1 MQLLVVLAIIATITV
16 NALANIL
23 PIGGRQT
30 GQISD
35 SFPSFF
41 TPAGYVFAIWGL
53 IYLALLAYAVY
64 QALPAQRDNPRLAA
78 TRGLFVLSC
87 VFNVAWLLCWHYLLI
102 VPSMGMMIGLLAS
115 LVLLYLRLGVGQFA
129 VSAAES
135 WLARVPFSIYLGWI
149 TVATVANAV
158 TTLIELDWNGWGLS
172 GQVWALLL
180 VLVAASI
187 GVVFALSRRD
197 IPYNLVLLWAFAGI
211 WVAHASEPIVVYGVV
226 AGLLMVVAGL
236 VAANLINPK

>member
-1 MQLLVVLAIIATITV
+1 
-16 NALANIL
+16 
-23 PIGGRQT
+23 
-30 GQISD
+30 
-35 SFPSFF
+35 
-41 TPAGYVFAIWGL
+41 
-53 IYLALLAYAVY
+53 
-64 QALPAQRDNPRLAA
+64 
-78 TRGLFVLSC
+78 VLSSG
-87 VFNVAWLLCWHYLLI
+87 FNVAWLLCWHYLLI
-102 VPSMGMMIGLLAS
+102 VPSMGMMIGLLTS

-158 TTLIELDWNGWGLS
+158 TTLIELNWNGWGLS

-180 VLVAASI
+180 VLGAASI
-187 GVVFALSRRD
+187 WVVFAQSRRD

-211 WVAHASEPIVVYGVV
+211 WVAHAREPVVVYGVV

-236 VAANLINPK
+236 VAANLANPK

>member
-1 MQLLVVLAIIATITV
+1 MQWLVVLAIIATIAV

-23 PIGGRQT
+23 PIAGRRT
-30 GQISD
+30 GEISD
-35 SFPSFF
+35 GFPSFF

-87 VFNVAWLLCWHYLLI
+87 GFNVAWLLCWHYLLI
-102 VPSMGMMIGLLAS
+102 VPSMAMMLGLLTT
-115 LVLLYLRLGVGQFA
+115 LVLLYERLGIGKEA
-129 VSAAES
+129 VPAAES

-158 TTLIELDWNGWGLS
+158 ATLLELGWNGGGIS
-172 GQVWALLL
+172 GQVWAALL
-180 VLVAASI
+180 VLIAAGI
-187 GVVFALSRRD
+187 GFVFAQTRRD
-197 IPYNLVLLWAFAGI
+197 IPFNLVLLWAFVGI
-211 WVAHASEPIVVYGVV
+211 WVAHASEPVVVYGVI
-226 AGLLMVVAGL
+226 AGLFVVVAGL
-236 VAANLINPK
+236 VRAFLRR